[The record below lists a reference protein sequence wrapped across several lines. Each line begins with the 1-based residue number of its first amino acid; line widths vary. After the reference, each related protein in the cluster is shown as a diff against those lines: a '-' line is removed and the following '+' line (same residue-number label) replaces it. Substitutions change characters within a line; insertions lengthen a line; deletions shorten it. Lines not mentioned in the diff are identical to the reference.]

1 MTAMNLALLLVLAQ
15 TPTLVDIRDLSPR
28 EHRVAG
34 FVLDA
39 PQELRITAVGAE
51 PWPDRLRERSDDEW
65 QDDEQTTWPAAAW
78 ILNAKTRTVV
88 WDLRAAETRRESNG
102 LRRFSGTV
110 ELPAGVYEVHY
121 ASYAEASFN
130 FVGAENYNLGDIV
143 RMTRRAKTGGP
154 YVENGAYKEF
164 AMTIAGPGRQ
174 ISDDR
179 LEEARAAFNA
189 TAIAVVR
196 ADPNGTERLGF
207 ELTRPTNVEVYAVGE
222 LGRDDRGSF
231 DYGWI
236 VNATTRKRIW
246 TMAYDNTEPAG
257 GASKNRVAHEMLRLQ
272 PGRYVAYFASD
283 ETHGPEDWNQVP
295 PTDPASWG
303 LTLKVADPAARATV
317 KKYDYQPVPEGQTIV
332 SLIGVGDHQLR
343 SEGFTLKRPMDVRI
357 YAIGEKSGD
366 QMVDYGWIVDATTRK
381 RVWTMTADNTE
392 PAGGADK
399 NRVYD
404 AMLRLTPGNYLVNY
418 RTDDSHAYK
427 DWNAAPPPE
436 QRFWGVSV
444 FPASGRLNR
453 NDVAKYE
460 RSRPSGDI
468 IAKLAPLGD
477 NENALA
483 SFELPATTRV
493 QVYALGEG
501 RDGEMFDYG
510 WIEDRNGRTVWKMR
524 FEDTEPAGGAEKNRV
539 FEGTITLPAGSYV
552 VHYTSDGSHSYNS
565 FNDDPPDDPIAWGIT
580 VFRTR
585 NR

>member
-1 MTAMNLALLLVLAQ
+1 MNFALLLVLAQ
-15 TPTLVDIRDLSPR
+15 NPTLVDLRDLSTT

-34 FVLDA
+34 FALDA
-39 PQELRITAVGAE
+39 PQQLRITAVGAE
-51 PWPDRLRERSDDEW
+51 PWPDRLRERDEDEW

-78 ILNAKTRTVV
+78 ILNAKTRAVV
-88 WDLRAAETRRESNG
+88 WDLRAAETLRESNG

-110 ELPAGVYEVHY
+110 PLPAGVYEAHY
-121 ASYAEASFN
+121 ASYAEAAGN
-130 FVGAENYNLGDIV
+130 FGGLEPSNLGDIV
-143 RMTRRAKTGGP
+143 RMARRVKIGRP
-154 YVENGAYKEF
+154 YVENGAYREF
-164 AMTIAGPGRQ
+164 ALTIAGAGRT

-207 ELTRPTNVEVYAVGE
+207 EVTRPTNVEVYAVGE
-222 LGRDDRGSF
+222 LGRDGSGAF

-236 VNATTRKRIW
+236 VNATTRKRVW
-246 TMAYDNTEPAG
+246 TMTYDNTEPAG
-257 GASKNRVAHEMLRLQ
+257 GASKNRVAQEMLRLQ

-283 ETHGPEDWNQVP
+283 ETHGPQDWNHVP

-303 LTLKVADPAARATV
+303 LTLKVADPSARATV
-317 KKYDYQPVPEGQTIV
+317 KKYDFQPVPEGQTIV
-332 SLIGVGDHQLR
+332 SMIGVGDHQLR

-357 YAIGEKSGD
+357 YAIGEMSGD
-366 QMVDYGWIVDATTRK
+366 QMVDFGWIVDATSRK

-404 AMLRLTPGNYLVNY
+404 AVLRLTPGNYLVSY
-418 RTDDSHAYK
+418 RTDDSHSYS

-436 QRFWGVSV
+436 QRYWGVSV

-460 RSRPSGDI
+460 RTRPSGDV

-477 NENALA
+477 DENVRA
-483 SFELPATTRV
+483 SFQLPATTRV

-510 WIEDRNGRTVWKMR
+510 WIEDANGRTVWKMK

-539 FEGTITLPAGSYV
+539 FEGTISLPAGSYV
-552 VHYTSDGSHSYNS
+552 VRYASDGSHSYTS
-565 FNDDPPDDPIAWGIT
+565 FNDDPPDDPVAWGIT